1 MRRLRAA
8 VLVGLGA
15 LTLAGCTL
23 VSPSAVQKIPST
35 KLHAFGLLN
44 KTIPGTNGA
53 RVRFTRQSIYE
64 IDITGHLVGTS
75 RVVPS
80 PPALSTVIGQLLL
93 GPTAIEKSAGFS
105 SDLPTKLVLLA
116 AYVRHDVGVVNFA
129 TSLDSLSRHKQV
141 LAVGQ
146 LVLTAAVAGATG
158 GLVIKVDGV
167 TQHVPLPNGLMTT
180 QATPTDFQGL
190 LNA

>member
-1 MRRLRAA
+1 VRRLRAIL
-8 VLVGLGA
+8 LVFVGA

-23 VSPSAVQKIPST
+23 VSPSAVQRIPST

-53 RVRFTRQSIYE
+53 RVRFTRQPIYE
-64 IDITGHLVGTS
+64 IDITGHLTPSS
-75 RVVPS
+75 RIVPS
-80 PPALSTVIGQLLL
+80 PPALATVVGQLLL

-105 SDLPTKLVLLA
+105 SDLPTSLVLLA

-129 TSLDSLSRHKQV
+129 TSFDSLSRHQQV

-146 LVLTAAVAGATG
+146 LVLTAAVAGATS

-167 TQHVPLPNGLMTT
+167 TQDVPLPNGKTTT